1 MSKNDFN
8 INQFN
13 KLFDTANIKNKKEYE
28 EKINELKKILQER
41 MIKDNMNINEI
52 QEELFNEV
60 LFGIIDNTTNP
71 YQIKKNINIDLKKK
85 YINDLI
91 DSDKTLFNK
100 VFTLLKKIKNENSI
114 KLYKD
119 ILQNH
124 LDILINLQI
133 NLNKITGINDK
144 KNDEIPK
151 DIKNLYRKF
160 LDYLEKIVILKMWK
174 DLKILELFGI
184 MFVNII
190 PGIKDNLKK
199 FYNNIPEPQPEPQ
212 PTPQPIPQP
221 TPQPEP
227 QPEPQPTPTPQPEPQ
242 PTSQPTPQPEPQP
255 QPLTKKELE
264 DLYEDC
270 IKNIMN
276 EIDDFLGNIDVVQV
290 QGGEGKTKLQY
301 KRTDDINII
310 NEHIKKLK
318 DGKEGF
324 EKALEKNI
332 QDFDKICDAFI
343 ELLESIKIIIKDF
356 TDKISYINVINIEKN
371 IDELTN
377 NNKKLI
383 NTLLPLIKSKKYP
396 NV

>member
-13 KLFDTANIKNKKEYE
+13 KLFDTAKIKNKKEYE

-199 FYNNIPEPQPEPQ
+199 FYNNIPQPEPQPEPQ
-212 PTPQPIPQP
+212 PTPQP
-221 TPQPEP
+221 TPE
-227 QPEPQPTPTPQPEPQ
+227 
-242 PTSQPTPQPEPQP
+242 
-255 QPLTKKELE
+255 PLTKKELE

-276 EIDDFLGNIDVVQV
+276 EIDDFLANIEVV

-396 NV
+396 NVRKRPAKNNVNKLRKK

>member
-227 QPEPQPTPTPQPEPQ
+227 QP
-242 PTSQPTPQPEPQP
+242 